1 MDTWKDTHPYQNEYT
16 WCNKSLSSQSQID
29 YWLISK
35 DLSNVAADI
44 LPSPLSDH
52 KSICIFIPVVSSPL
66 SHKPAYWKL
75 NSSILKHSAVCSEI
89 RKYWSKAI
97 NENSFGLDWELLKY
111 EIAKFLRKYCSDLAK
126 MRKEEE
132 QEVISKI
139 FDLNESENF
148 QLVVQQHRLV
158 EIYKRRAEGAFVRS
172 CRQWLEE
179 GEQNSAYVFRL
190 ERHQSRNNSIQYLK
204 MYGSIT
210 DEPKK
215 NSNILTP
222 FLKEVYMESINK
234 GSLPR
239 QTHFLCGLRS

>member
-1 MDTWKDTHPYQNEYT
+1 MDTWKDTHPCQNENT

-139 FDLNESENF
+139 FDLNESEKF

-215 NSNILTP
+215 IPIS
-222 FLKEVYMESINK
+222 
-234 GSLPR
+234 
-239 QTHFLCGLRS
+239 

>member
-1 MDTWKDTHPYQNEYT
+1 MDSWRDMHPCQNEYT

-29 YWLISK
+29 YWLIST

-44 LPSPLSDH
+44 LPSPLSNH
-52 KSICIFIPVVSSPL
+52 KSIRIFIPVVSSPL

-89 RKYWSKAI
+89 ESMIRKYWSKAI
-97 NENSFGLDWELLKY
+97 NENSFGLKCELLKY

-139 FDLNESENF
+139 FALNESEKSE
-148 QLVVQQHRLV
+148 LVVQQHGLD
-158 EIYKRRAEGAFVRS
+158 EIYKRRAEGAFVRLR
-172 CRQWLEE
+172 RQWLEE

-190 ERHQSRNNSIQYLK
+190 ERQ
-204 MYGSIT
+204 
-210 DEPKK
+210 
-215 NSNILTP
+215 
-222 FLKEVYMESINK
+222 
-234 GSLPR
+234 
-239 QTHFLCGLRS
+239 